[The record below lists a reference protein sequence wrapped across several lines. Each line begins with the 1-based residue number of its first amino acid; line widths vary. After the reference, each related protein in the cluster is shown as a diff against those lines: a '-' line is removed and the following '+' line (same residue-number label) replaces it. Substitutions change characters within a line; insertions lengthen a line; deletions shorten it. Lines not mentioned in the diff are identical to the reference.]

1 MILCVQRYPLIATLI
16 GLSTTPLALIVL
28 MATAPPA
35 PGAILFAV
43 LLGFGSGLK
52 SIVQGT
58 LPLALFGGASYGARL
73 GVMAA
78 ARQVFSAVAPFA
90 FAALIAVTGPNGA
103 LAVFAGAGIL
113 KLALLIEVLRLY
125 RPGPRGGLAGE
136 PVLPIVPEAGGGAEI

>member
-1 MILCVQRYPLIATLI
+1 MILGVQRYPLIATLI
-16 GLSTTPLALIVL
+16 GLSMTPLTLIVL

-35 PGAILFAV
+35 PGAILAV

-113 KLALLIEVLRLY
+113 KLALLIEVFRLY
-125 RPGPRGGLAGE
+125 RPGP
-136 PVLPIVPEAGGGAEI
+136 

>member
-1 MILCVQRYPLIATLI
+1 
-16 GLSTTPLALIVL
+16 

-78 ARQVFSAVAPFA
+78 ARKVFSAVA
-90 FAALIAVTGPNGA
+90 G
-103 LAVFAGAGIL
+103 
-113 KLALLIEVLRLY
+113 R
-125 RPGPRGGLAGE
+125 
-136 PVLPIVPEAGGGAEI
+136 

>member
-1 MILCVQRYPLIATLI
+1 MILGVQRHPLIATLI
-16 GLSTTPLALIVL
+16 GPSMTPLTLIVL

-35 PGAILFAV
+35 PGAILAV

-78 ARQVFSAVAPFA
+78 ARQVFSAVEPFA
-90 FAALIAVTGPNGA
+90 FAALMAVTGPNGA

-113 KLALLIEVLRLY
+113 
-125 RPGPRGGLAGE
+125 GLAFADRGLASISAR
-136 PVLPIVPEAGGGAEI
+136 PVRRTCEGSGFADRA